1 LIALKLTN
9 CQGCPVLKNGVLWM
23 ELTKM
28 DNEKWLWKKLWDKCI
43 NSKNPRCTGIKD
55 DRSAQ
60 LQSLGWRY
68 PVCPTDSR
76 IDIMFVGINPRKNTN
91 VKIEYND
98 FEEYYEE
105 SKEKSF
111 MDDPHFKNFH
121 KPLLR
126 KIKEEGY
133 HPTSFFTEIILC
145 PTDGVRGLGKRD
157 EDINIIANTC
167 TSNYLKELIKIEMPK
182 VIVAGGNLPVTTIRK
197 QFGLPYKKVQVTKK
211 IGKKEII
218 SVDHNNLWLI
228 WSPHPNAWRIPKKKV
243 IERICKG
250 IVSILKVS

>member
-1 LIALKLTN
+1 
-9 CQGCPVLKNGVLWM
+9 
-23 ELTKM
+23 M
-28 DNEKWLWKKLWDKCI
+28 DNEKWLWKKLWEECI
-43 NSKNPRCTGIKD
+43 KSKNPPCTEIR

-76 IDIMFVGINPRKNTN
+76 IDIMFVGINPRKNIN

-111 MDDPHFKNFH
+111 MNDSHFKNFH

-145 PTDGVRGLGKRD
+145 PTKDGVSGLGKKA
-157 EDINIIANTC
+157 EDIIANTC
-167 TSNYLKELIKIEMPK
+167 TSRYLEELIKIEMPK
-182 VIVAGGNLPVTTIRK
+182 VIVAEGNLPVRAIRK
-197 QFGLPYKKVQVTKK
+197 QFGLTDGEVQVTKNMN
-211 IGKKEII
+211 IGKKEKIR
-218 SVDHNNLWLI
+218 VDHNNLWLI
-228 WSPHPNAWRIPKKKV
+228 WSPHPNARISKKGV
-243 IERICKG
+243 IEKICG
-250 IVSILKVS
+250 EIVSILKVS

>member
-1 LIALKLTN
+1 MGQALY
-9 CQGCPVLKNGVLWM
+9 CGVLWM

-28 DNEKWLWKKLWDKCI
+28 DNEKGLWEKLWGDCI
-43 NSKNPRCTGIKD
+43 KSKNPPCTKIR

-76 IDIMFVGINPRKNTN
+76 IDIMFVGINPRKNIN

-111 MDDPHFKNFH
+111 MNDSHFKNFH

-133 HPTSFFTEIILC
+133 HPTSFFTEVILC
-145 PTDGVRGLGKRD
+145 PTDGVRGLGKKA
-157 EDINIIANTC
+157 EDIANTC

-182 VIVAGGNLPVTTIRK
+182 VIVAEGNLPVRAIRK
-197 QFGLPYKKVQVTKK
+197 QFGLTDGEVQVTKNK
-211 IGKKEII
+211 NIGKKEKIR
-218 SVDHNNLWLI
+218 VDHNKLCLI
-228 WSPHPNAWRIPKKKV
+228 WSPHPNAWIPKKVISKKGV
-243 IERICKG
+243 IERICKE

>member
-1 LIALKLTN
+1 
-9 CQGCPVLKNGVLWM
+9 
-23 ELTKM
+23 M
-28 DNEKWLWKKLWDKCI
+28 DNEKRLWKKLWDNCI
-43 NSKNPRCTGIKD
+43 KSKNPPCTRIR

-98 FEEYYEE
+98 DFEEYYEE

-111 MDDPHFKNFH
+111 MNDPHFKNFH

-126 KIKEEGY
+126 IIKEEGY

-145 PTDGVRGLGKRD
+145 PTKDGVGGLGKRA
-157 EDINIIANTC
+157 EDIANTC
-167 TSNYLKELIKIEMPK
+167 TSKYLKELIESAMPK
-182 VIVAGGNLPVTTIRK
+182 VIVAEGNLPVMTIREI
-197 QFGLPYKKVQVTKK
+197 FGLTDEKVQVTKNV
-211 IGKKEII
+211 GKKEII
-218 SVDHNNLWLI
+218 RVDHNNLWLI
-228 WSPHPNAWRIPKKKV
+228 WSPHPNTHFGKEISKKGV
-243 IERICKG
+243 IEKICG
-250 IVSILKVS
+250 EIVSILKVS

>member
-1 LIALKLTN
+1 
-9 CQGCPVLKNGVLWM
+9 
-23 ELTKM
+23 M
-28 DNEKWLWKKLWDKCI
+28 DNEKLLWKKLWDECI
-43 NSKNPRCTGIKD
+43 TSKNPPCTRIR

-91 VKIEYND
+91 VKIKYKEND

-111 MDDPHFKNFH
+111 MNDPHFKNFH

-145 PTDGVRGLGKRD
+145 PTDGVRGLGKKAK
-157 EDINIIANTC
+157 DIANIANTC
-167 TSNYLKELIKIEMPK
+167 TSKYLKELIECEMPK
-182 VIVAGGNLPVTTIRK
+182 VIVAEGNLPIMTIREK
-197 QFGLPYKKVQVTKK
+197 FGLSPTEVQVTKN
-211 IGKKEII
+211 IGKKERIC
-218 SVDHNNLWLI
+218 SDHNNLWLI
-228 WSPHPNAWRIPKKKV
+228 WSLHPNAHFDKEILKKDV
-243 IERICKG
+243 IGKICGK

>member
-1 LIALKLTN
+1 
-9 CQGCPVLKNGVLWM
+9 
-23 ELTKM
+23 M

-43 NSKNPRCTGIKD
+43 KSKNPLCTRIR

-91 VKIEYND
+91 VKIKYKEND
-98 FEEYYEE
+98 FVEYYEE

-111 MDDPHFKNFH
+111 MNDSYFKNFH

-145 PTDGVRGLGKRD
+145 PTKDGVKGLGKRA
-157 EDINIIANTC
+157 EDIANTC
-167 TSNYLKELIKIEMPK
+167 TSTYLKELIESEMPK
-182 VIVAGGNLPVTTIRK
+182 VIVAEGNLPVRAIRK
-197 QFGLPYKKVQVTKK
+197 QFGLTDEEVQVTKNV
-211 IGKKEII
+211 GKEERICL
-218 SVDHNNLWLI
+218 DHNNLWLI
-228 WSPHPNAWRIPKKKV
+228 WCPHPNTHFDKEISK
-243 IERICKG
+243 KG
-250 IVSILKVS
+250 IIEKICGEIVGILKVS